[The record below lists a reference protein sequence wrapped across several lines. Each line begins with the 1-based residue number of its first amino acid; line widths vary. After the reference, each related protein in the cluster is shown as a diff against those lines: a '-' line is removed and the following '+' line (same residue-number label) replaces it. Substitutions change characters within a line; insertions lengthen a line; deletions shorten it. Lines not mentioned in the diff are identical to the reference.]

1 LDLRDFV
8 LVKLED
14 PKLYHVWMGRVENEV
29 VKDEQSDNFRHV
41 HLQTS
46 MVGGVEK
53 GARNDK
59 ELY

>member
-46 MVGGVEK
+46 MVGAVEK
-53 GARNDK
+53 RSK
-59 ELY
+59 E